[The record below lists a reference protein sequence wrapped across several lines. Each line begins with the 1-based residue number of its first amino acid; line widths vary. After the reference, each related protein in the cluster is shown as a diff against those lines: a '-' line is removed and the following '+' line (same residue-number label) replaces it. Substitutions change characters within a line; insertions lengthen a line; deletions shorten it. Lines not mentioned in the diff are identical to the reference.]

1 LRNFLQILKETF
13 ISRKLSRGSKM
24 ATGTQTQTNE
34 LCESGTLLMLQTHL
48 AEVKHKG
55 EVKLQHPEP
64 LARGR
69 LLHNTIH

>member
-1 LRNFLQILKETF
+1 
-13 ISRKLSRGSKM
+13 M